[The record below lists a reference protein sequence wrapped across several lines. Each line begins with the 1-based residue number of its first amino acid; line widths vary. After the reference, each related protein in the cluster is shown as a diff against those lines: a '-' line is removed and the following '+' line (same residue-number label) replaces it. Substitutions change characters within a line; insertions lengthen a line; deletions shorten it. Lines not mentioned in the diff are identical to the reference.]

1 MDITADEVIFDSV
14 FQAEEFLNVTF
25 ENKVIELT
33 LLDRFEQRT
42 ETFVVD
48 RLVIDNI
55 LFDPAV
61 IVIFSKDNKK
71 YEVSKDEFFENV
83 KLLN

>member
-1 MDITADEVIFDSV
+1 MDITKTDVEFDSV
-14 FQAEEFLNVTF
+14 FQAEDFLNETYQ
-25 ENKVIELT
+25 NKVVELT
-33 LLDRFEQRT
+33 LLNKFDRSS

-55 LFDPAV
+55 THDPAL
-61 IVIFSKDNKK
+61 ILIFSKDNKK

>member
-61 IVIFSKDNKK
+61 RVIFSKDNKK